1 MRRYLPLLLLLA
13 CAHVALADGGR
24 LRLHERAGPFTVSL
38 FTTPDPLRVGQA
50 DFSVAIEGAGDQ
62 GLVEDAQV
70 TFLLT
75 PSDADAPPIVLHASH
90 TASTSRFLQAANF
103 SLPHAGVWRITVV
116 VQRGNES
123 GRCLS
128 EFSVLPASLIRNQ
141 ETWDIAAVPLFA
153 LLLLVHQWRK
163 RRYVRARRSRLV
175 RS

>member
-24 LRLHERAGPFTVSL
+24 LRLHQRAGPFTVSL

-50 DFSVAIEGAGDQ
+50 DFSVAIEGARDQ

-70 TFLLT
+70 SFLLT
-75 PSDADAPPIVLHASH
+75 LRDADAPPIVLHASH
-90 TASTSRFLQAANF
+90 AAATSRFLQAANF
-103 SLPHAGVWRITVV
+103 RLPHAGVWRITVV

-123 GRCLS
+123 GRCS
-128 EFSVLPASLIRNQ
+128 GEFPVMPASLIRNQ
-141 ETWDIAAVPLFA
+141 ATWDIAAVPLFA
-153 LLLLVHQWRK
+153 LLFFVQQWRK
-163 RRYVRARRSRLV
+163 RSYKRARRSRLV